1 MADDDLPDGASRGMI
16 PRFGGVGMVC
26 GCRMGRRGVHPV
38 DMIRALFL
46 ASRPKTLPAAVAP
59 VVLGSALAW
68 RLTGEF
74 SWLLAWCTLWSTIA
88 IQIATNYFND
98 AVDARKGADTVARLG
113 PRRATAAGWL
123 TPRQMLG
130 AGVVM
135 LAAAVLISLPMVA
148 ARGWPV
154 VGIGMVSLF
163 FTYGYTG
170 GPVPLAYRGLGEIFV
185 LLFFGLVAVA
195 GTVLVQTGQ
204 WRLEALLLGAQV
216 GMLSTV
222 LIAINNLRD
231 RVEDAGSNKRTLA
244 VRFGERFAKV
254 EIAVFCLGPY
264 LLGIGWNRID
274 PEMGFLPV
282 GTAAALGLL
291 VAWRVWSTPPGRVY
305 NKFLALSAL
314 HLVVWTGLMVWSLL
328 RGQ

>member
-1 MADDDLPDGASRGMI
+1 M
-16 PRFGGVGMVC
+16 F
-26 GCRMGRRGVHPV
+26 
-38 DMIRALFL
+38 RALLL

-68 RLTGEF
+68 RLTGQF
-74 SWLLAWCTLWSTIA
+74 SWLLAWCTLGSTLA

-98 AVDARKGADTVARLG
+98 AVDARKGADTAARLG
-113 PRRATAAGWL
+113 PLRATAAGLL

-130 AGVVM
+130 AGGGM
-135 LAAAVLISLPMVA
+135 LVLAVLLSLPMVA

-154 VGIGMVSLF
+154 VAIGVVSLF

-195 GTVLVQTGQ
+195 GTVFVQTGH
-204 WRLEALLLGAQV
+204 WHGGALLLGAQV

-231 RVEDAGSNKRTLA
+231 RVEDSGSNKRTLA
-244 VRFGERFAKV
+244 VRFGETFARV
-254 EIAVFCLGPY
+254 EIAVLCLGPY
-264 LLGIGWNRID
+264 LLGGAWHRWGGGPGIW
-274 PEMGFLPV
+274 PW
-282 GTAAALGLL
+282 AAASVLGLW
-291 VAWRVWSTPPGRVY
+291 VAWRVWVTPPGRIY
-305 NKFLALSAL
+305 NKYLALSAL
-314 HLVVWTGLMVWSLL
+314 HLVVWTGLMGWALI
-328 RGQ
+328 R

>member
-1 MADDDLPDGASRGMI
+1 
-16 PRFGGVGMVC
+16 
-26 GCRMGRRGVHPV
+26 
-38 DMIRALFL
+38 MIRALFL
-46 ASRPKTLPAAVAP
+46 AARPKTLPAAVAP

-74 SWLLAWCTLWSTIA
+74 SWLLAWCTLGSTIA

-98 AVDARKGADTVARLG
+98 AVDARKGADTAARLG
-113 PRRATAAGWL
+113 PLRATAAGLL

-130 AGVVM
+130 AGVAM
-135 LAAAVLISLPMVA
+135 LVVAVLISLPMVA

-154 VGIGMVSLF
+154 VGIGVVSLF

-195 GTVLVQTGQ
+195 GTVFVQTGQ
-204 WRLEALLLGAQV
+204 WRTEALWLGAQV

-231 RVEDAGSNKRTLA
+231 RAEDAGSNKRTLA
-244 VRFGERFAKV
+244 VRFGERFARV
-254 EIAVFCLGPY
+254 EIALFCLGPY
-264 LLGIGWNRID
+264 
-274 PEMGFLPV
+274 
-282 GTAAALGLL
+282 ALG
-291 VAWRVWSTPPGRVY
+291 WVWSRWANGLDHWPQAMTMVLGMMVTASVWRTPPGRIY
-305 NKFLALSAL
+305 NQFLALSAL
-314 HLVVWTGLMVWSLL
+314 HLVGWTVLTVWGLL
-328 RGQ
+328 RG

>member
-1 MADDDLPDGASRGMI
+1 M
-16 PRFGGVGMVC
+16 
-26 GCRMGRRGVHPV
+26 
-38 DMIRALFL
+38 
-46 ASRPKTLPAAVAP
+46 AP

-74 SWLLAWCTLWSTIA
+74 SWLLAWCTLGSTIA

-98 AVDARKGADTVARLG
+98 AVDARKGADTAARLG
-113 PRRATAAGWL
+113 PLRATAAGLL

-130 AGVVM
+130 AGVAM
-135 LAAAVLISLPMVA
+135 LVVAVLISLPMVA

-154 VGIGMVSLF
+154 VGIGVVSLF

-195 GTVLVQTGQ
+195 GTVFVQTGQ
-204 WRLEALLLGAQV
+204 WRTEALWLGAQV

-231 RVEDAGSNKRTLA
+231 RMEDAGSNKRTLA
-244 VRFGERFAKV
+244 VRFGERFARV
-254 EIAVFCLGPY
+254 EIALFCLGPY
-264 LLGIGWNRID
+264 
-274 PEMGFLPV
+274 
-282 GTAAALGLL
+282 ALG
-291 VAWRVWSTPPGRVY
+291 WVWSRWANGLDHWPQAMTMVLGMMVTASVWRTPPGRIY
-305 NKFLALSAL
+305 NQFLALSAL
-314 HLVVWTGLMVWSLL
+314 HLVGWTVLTVWGLL
-328 RGQ
+328 RG

>member
-1 MADDDLPDGASRGMI
+1 MI
-16 PRFGGVGMVC
+16 L
-26 GCRMGRRGVHPV
+26 HN
-38 DMIRALFL
+38 MIRALFL
-46 ASRPKTLPAAVAP
+46 AARPKTLPAAMAP

-74 SWLLAWCTLWSTIA
+74 SWLLAWCTLGSTIA

-98 AVDARKGADTVARLG
+98 AVDARKGADTAARLG
-113 PRRATAAGWL
+113 PLRATAAGLL

-130 AGVVM
+130 AGMAMLVV
-135 LAAAVLISLPMVA
+135 AVLISLPMVA

-154 VGIGMVSLF
+154 VGIGVVSLF

-195 GTVLVQTGQ
+195 GTVFVQTGQ
-204 WRLEALLLGAQV
+204 WRTEALWLGAQV

-231 RVEDAGSNKRTLA
+231 RMEDAGSNKRTLA
-244 VRFGERFAKV
+244 VRFGERFARV
-254 EIAVFCLGPY
+254 EIALFCLGPY
-264 LLGIGWNRID
+264 
-274 PEMGFLPV
+274 
-282 GTAAALGLL
+282 ALG
-291 VAWRVWSTPPGRVY
+291 WVWSRWANGLDHWPQAMTMVLGMMVTASVWRTPPGRIY
-305 NKFLALSAL
+305 NQFLALSAL
-314 HLVVWTGLMVWSLL
+314 HLVGWTVLTVWGLL
-328 RGQ
+328 RG